1 MSALI
6 AAGALARGAAIAAAV
21 GFLAIAG
28 FQAALAL
35 GAPLGRAAWGGTRT
49 NLPTSLRIASAVAV
63 VFWVLAAMIVLERA
77 EYHISP
83 IPEPVARWGTWILV
97 GVLLV
102 GALMNFASSSPWERF
117 LWGPLALLLAVL
129 CFVLARSGAASPG

>member
-1 MSALI
+1 MTLLTAVGSP
-6 AAGALARGAAIAAAV
+6 ARGAATVAAV

-49 NLPTSLRIASAVAV
+49 HLPKSLRIASAIAA
-63 VFWVLAAMIVLERA
+63 VFWVLAALIVLGYA
-77 EYHISP
+77 GFQVSP
-83 IPEPVARWGTWILV
+83 ISGTVARWGTWVLV
-97 GVLLV
+97 GVLLI

-129 CFVLARSGAASPG
+129 CFVIARS

>member
-77 EYHISP
+77 DYHISP